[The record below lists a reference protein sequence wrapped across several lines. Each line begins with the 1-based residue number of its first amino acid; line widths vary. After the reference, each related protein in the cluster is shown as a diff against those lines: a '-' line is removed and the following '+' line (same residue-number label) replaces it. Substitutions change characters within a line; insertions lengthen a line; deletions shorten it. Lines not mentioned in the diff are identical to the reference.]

1 MREFLPCLYAFLACL
16 AFAGI
21 FEVKKPRILLLSSL
35 TGAAGWAVYILAA
48 PLGDV
53 VLRSLVATL
62 VLALLSEV
70 LSRVLK
76 APATIFLIVGII
88 PLVPGGGLYYTMYYL
103 VNSDLDLFLREADG
117 RIKSRMDDVPSIRRQ
132 RSELTPEGKRMS
144 SGDLDVPAPEA
155 DGPENGK

>member
-62 VLALLSEV
+62 VVALLSEV
-70 LSRVLK
+70 LARVLK

-88 PLVPGGGLYYTMYYL
+88 TFLSLVIFKGR
-103 VNSDLDLFLREADG
+103 DLW
-117 RIKSRMDDVPSIRRQ
+117 V
-132 RSELTPEGKRMS
+132 ELQKR
-144 SGDLDVPAPEA
+144 LHL
-155 DGPENGK
+155 

>member
-62 VLALLSEV
+62 VVALLSEV
-70 LSRVLK
+70 LARVLK

-103 VNSDLDLFLREADG
+103 VNSDLDLFLREGLQTGACAG
-117 RIKSRMDDVPSIRRQ
+117 AIAVGVSMLSSLSRVISWHRQ
-132 RSELTPEGKRMS
+132 RRPQ
-144 SGDLDVPAPEA
+144 
-155 DGPENGK
+155 